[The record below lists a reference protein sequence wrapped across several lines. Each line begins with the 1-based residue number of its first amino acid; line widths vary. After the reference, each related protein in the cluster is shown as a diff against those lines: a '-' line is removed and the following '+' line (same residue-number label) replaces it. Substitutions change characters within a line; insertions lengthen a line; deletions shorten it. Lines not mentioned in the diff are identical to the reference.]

1 MKALESKKM
10 TVGEAALKVYQE
22 IKSLEYEFDLDEQR
36 ELKEFALEYV
46 DRNGGSEIVKN
57 ILTYVFD
64 NYDDLKNL
72 ID

>member
-10 TVGEAALKVYQE
+10 TVGEATLEVYKE
-22 IKSLEYEFDLDEQR
+22 MKTLEYEFDLEGLR

-57 ILTYVFD
+57 IFTYVFD

>member
-10 TVGEAALKVYQE
+10 TVGEATLKVYKE
-22 IKSLEYEFDLDEQR
+22 IKSLEYKFDLEEQR

-57 ILTYVFD
+57 IFTYVFD

>member
-10 TVGEAALKVYQE
+10 TVGEATLKVYKE
-22 IKSLEYEFDLDEQR
+22 IKSLEYEFDLEEQR
-36 ELKEFALEYV
+36 ELKEFALDYI

-57 ILTYVFD
+57 IFTYVFD
-64 NYDDLKNL
+64 NYNDLKSL

>member
-1 MKALESKKM
+1 MKVLESKKM
-10 TVGEAALKVYQE
+10 TVGETTLKVYKE

-36 ELKEFALEYV
+36 ELKEYALEYI
-46 DRNGGSEIVKN
+46 DINGGSEIVKN
-57 ILTYVFD
+57 IFTYVFD